1 MKTITTALVLI
12 IAVFVIAAPA
22 ILANP
27 TGVANHRGGN
37 GPERGHAD
45 SRPSQPVLDAEGGR
59 AYTEGQGVPQPIPE
73 PATILLMGAG
83 LAGAGLYRRFKKQ

>member
-1 MKTITTALVLI
+1 MKAITTALVLI
-12 IAVFVIAAPA
+12 IGIFMIAAPS
-22 ILANP
+22 ILADP
-27 TGVANHRGGN
+27 VGATSYRSGN

-45 SRPSQPVLDAEGGR
+45 SRPSQPVLDSEGGR
-59 AYTEGQGVPQPIPE
+59 ANTEGQGVPQPIPE